1 MAMTISKEIYVKSVD
16 DLSEIIAEINVDTS
30 NELPEIDGISGRV
43 LHQGSTALIIKEGRL
58 AVLSGD
64 GKWYGVSG
72 EIVKE

>member
-1 MAMTISKEIYVKSVD
+1 MAMTISKEIYVKSVGG
-16 DLSEIIAEINVDTS
+16 LSEIIAEINVDTS
-30 NELPEIDGISGRV
+30 NELPEIDSISGRI

-64 GKWYGVSG
+64 GKWYGISG

>member
-1 MAMTISKEIYVKSVD
+1 MLTIRSEYFIKYVNGS
-16 DLSEIIAEINVDTS
+16 SEIIAEINVDTS
-30 NELPEIDGISGRV
+30 NELPEIDSISGRI

-64 GKWYGVSG
+64 GKWYGISG

>member
-1 MAMTISKEIYVKSVD
+1 MAITISKEFYVKSVG

-30 NELPEIDGISGRV
+30 NELPEIDSISGRI
-43 LHQGSTALIIKEGRL
+43 LQQGSTSLIIKEGRL

-64 GKWYGVSG
+64 GKWYGISG